1 MVSHRLKNEMLEVVN
16 NQLRDKDPEC
26 TIETL
31 NRLLSLGYS
40 EEEAKEMIAAVLI
53 EEMYYV
59 LKNQEGYNQERYS
72 QKLSKLPEYLINQS
86 EDYDSEEVV
95 QAPIIKNNTVG
106 RNEPCPCGSGKK
118 YKKCCGK

>member
-1 MVSHRLKNEMLEVVN
+1 MVNYRLKNQMLEIVN

-26 TIETL
+26 TTDTF

-40 EEEAKEMIAAVLI
+40 VEEGKEMIAAVLI
-53 EEMYYV
+53 EEMYDL
-59 LKNQEGYNQERYS
+59 LKNQEEYNQERYS
-72 QKLSKLPEYLINQS
+72 EKLSKLPEYLTNQS
-86 EDYDSEEVV
+86 DDNEVV

>member
-1 MVSHRLKNEMLEVVN
+1 MVNHRLKSQILEVVN

-26 TIETL
+26 TIETF
-31 NRLLSLGYS
+31 NRLLNLGYS
-40 EEEAKEMIAAVLI
+40 EEEAKDMIAAVLI

-59 LKNQEGYNQERYS
+59 LKNQENYDQERYS
-72 QKLSKLPEYLINQS
+72 EKLSKLPEYLTDQS
-86 EDYDSEEVV
+86 GDYDSEEIV
-95 QAPIIKNNTVG
+95 QVPIIKNNTIG